1 MLLPAAARLA
11 YADDFICAMPEGYA
25 TIIGDRGVR
34 LSGGQRQR
42 ICIARAILRDAP
54 ILLLDE
60 ATSALDTESEA
71 MVQKALGNLMQH
83 RTTFIIA
90 HRLSTIM
97 HADRILVLDNGQIVE
112 SGTHQQLLNGN
123 GAYRRLYDAQFSE

>member
-1 MLLPAAARLA
+1 
-11 YADDFICAMPEGYA
+11 MPL
-25 TIIGDRGVR
+25 IPKVKPW
-34 LSGGQRQR
+34 
-42 ICIARAILRDAP
+42 CK
-54 ILLLDE
+54 
-60 ATSALDTESEA
+60 
-71 MVQKALGNLMQH
+71 KALGNLMQN

-112 SGTHQQLLNGN
+112 SGTHQQLLDGN